1 MLKFGLFDH
10 VDYNGKPLGEQ
21 LEDRLKLVGL
31 LEAERY
37 DVYHVAEHHST
48 PLGTI
53 PSPSVF
59 LAAVAERT
67 KRIRFGPLV
76 YVLPLHHPLRL
87 YEEICLLDHL
97 SG

>member
-1 MLKFGLFDH
+1 MLKFGSFDH

-21 LEDRLKLVGL
+21 LEERLKLIGL
-31 LEAERY
+31 LEAEPY

-67 KRIRFGPLV
+67 KRIRVFRPHGS
-76 YVLPLHHPLRL
+76 LRQRGAEL
-87 YEEICLLDHL
+87 RRAVFQVQ
-97 SG
+97 